1 MAEFKKWKTAQ
12 FAFAI
17 QILKISTLLH
27 IFTTLLY
34 FLLRYLNISVI
45 FIADINS
52 FLAQFI

>member
-12 FAFAI
+12 FDFAI